1 MSYINKKIISN
12 LLNKKNFKKKFNLY
26 VFKSIKSTN
35 QFLKKL
41 PYKPILEICCSEQQ
55 TNGKG
60 KNNKKWISPFGK
72 NIYLSSKWNLR
83 CKSSLLPGLSLI
95 VGLSIIDSLKFRN
108 IKQNLKIKWP
118 NDIFWK
124 NKKMGGILIENNI
137 KCNNLQKIIIGIGLN
152 INLNPYKYSSKKK
165 FFCSLH
171 EIIKK
176 KYNRNYLIANLL
188 CSLNNNL
195 KLFLK
200 TGFHSFLNKWK
211 KFDFLLGKYIG
222 ISQSKKS
229 LFGIYKGI
237 NNNGHLI
244 LKMNKKIINIASGS
258 IIYSRKINKYY
269 YSKNIIFKRKK

>member
-1 MSYINKKIISN
+1 MYYINKKIISN
-12 LLNKKNFKKKFNLY
+12 LLYKKNFKKKFNLY
-26 VFKSIKSTN
+26 IFKSLKSTN

-41 PYKPILEICCSEQQ
+41 PYKSILEICCSEQQ

-72 NIYLSSKWNLR
+72 NIYLSSKWNLK
-83 CKSSLLPGLSLI
+83 CKSYLLSGLSLI
-95 VGLSIIDSLKFRN
+95 VGLSIIDSLKFKN
-108 IKQNLKIKWP
+108 IEQDLKIKWP

-137 KCNNLQKIIIGIGLN
+137 KCNNLQTIVIGIGLN
-152 INLNPYKYSSKKK
+152 INLNPYKYSSKKNL
-165 FFCSLH
+165 FCSLH
-171 EIIKK
+171 EVTKK
-176 KYNRNYLIANLL
+176 KYNRNHLIANLL

-211 KFDFLLGKYIG
+211 KFDYLFEKYIG
-222 ISQSKKS
+222 ISQSKKK

-244 LKMNKKIINIASGS
+244 LKTNKKIINITSGS
-258 IIYSRKINKYY
+258 IIYFRNINKYY
-269 YSKNIIFKRKK
+269 HSKNIISKKK